1 MKRSL
6 SLDLSID
13 VGDYEPINCTKVQ
26 KCNEEMSSPK
36 STTPKT
42 PNSKQLYESLRA
54 KAEQILMSNDKLPR
68 IISIDLDYTLWPC
81 FCYEHLQGPFDNV
94 FEQNGYISPNKISCI
109 SKQTKNFRTVSLY
122 KEALDVLNLCKK
134 YNITLTICSRSPDKT
149 AKEILETLNIYDWFL
164 HPQIFRA
171 RKTYHFRN
179 LVELTKLK
187 YEDFLFFDDDKN
199 NIKACSNLNITSY
212 LIDRQNG
219 LDLNSFIN
227 GLMLYKNKSI
237 TKILR
242 IDQIFQRIKKIPD
255 NLIEIEDNTS
265 RSDSDSVSDSY

>member
-6 SLDLSID
+6 SIDLSVD
-13 VGDYEPINCTKVQ
+13 VSDYEPISCAKQVRS
-26 KCNEEMSSPK
+26 SSPI

-54 KAEQILMSNDKLPR
+54 KAEQILVSDDKLPR

-81 FCYEHLQGPFDNV
+81 FCYEHLQGPFNNV
-94 FEQNGYISPNKISCI
+94 YEQNGYISPNKISCL
-109 SKQTKNFRTVSLY
+109 SKQTKNPRTVSLY
-122 KEALDVLNLCKK
+122 KEALEVLKLCKK
-134 YNITLTICSRSPDKT
+134 YNIMLTICSRSPDKT
-149 AKEILETLNIYDWFL
+149 AKEILETLNIYDWF
-164 HPQIFRA
+164 HYPQIFRA

-212 LIDRQNG
+212 LVDKQNG

-227 GLMLYKNKSI
+227 GLMLYKDRSI
-237 TKILR
+237 SKILR
-242 IDQIFQRIKKIPD
+242 IDQIFQRIKKKSD
-255 NLIEIEDNTS
+255 DTIEDNTS
-265 RSDSDSVSDSY
+265 RSDSDSVSGDEIY

>member
-13 VGDYEPINCTKVQ
+13 IGDYEPSNCSKQ
-26 KCNEEMSSPK
+26 MHLSSPI

-42 PNSKQLYESLRA
+42 PNSKQIYENLRA
-54 KAEQILMSNDKLPR
+54 KAEQILINNEKLPR

-81 FCYEHLQGPFDNV
+81 FCYEHLQGPFDHV
-94 FEQNGYISPNKISCI
+94 FEQNGYISPTKIRCT
-109 SKQTKNFRTVSLY
+109 SKQTKNSRIMSLY
-122 KEALDVLNLCKK
+122 KEALDVLKLCKK

-149 AKEILETLNIYDWFL
+149 AKEILETLNIYDWFC
-164 HPQIFRA
+164 HPQIFRG

-199 NIKACSNLNITSY
+199 NIKACNQLSITSY
-212 LIDRQNG
+212 LVDKQNG

-227 GLMLYKNKSI
+227 GLMLYKNRSI
-237 TKILR
+237 SKILR
-242 IDQIFQRIKKIPD
+242 IDEIFQRIKKKS
-255 NLIEIEDNTS
+255 EYTIEDNTS
-265 RSDSDSVSDSY
+265 RSDSDSVSGDENY